1 MARHGVAAKPR
12 AGSAIVLDGPPKGA
26 SLRALFA
33 DAEFPGTLREVDDM
47 RWRVSRRAPG
57 SFEEERLRMTAFL
70 ADKKKELEAD
80 EARVTRRIDALLD
93 RWADGYATAPH
104 WNSAEFVHRVKK
116 VDVEIAR
123 TDDVKTML
131 GDQLVRVVEG
141 AVREQGFEVG
151 ASPTILRVELML
163 RRSTFSVKSRG
174 GSRRLPFWA
183 LHVNLRFD
191 VTTTVPRSG
200 GFVPLRVSPA
210 GNWEMPT
217 NNEPL
222 DAARLRDTIRGSIG
236 SLLRGLRRGERT
248 VRPGSWRSPLSA
260 AERAAIRQ
268 AYGAAHGTGAD
279 PERLKRPFAGLEG
292 VARPDIVMKD
302 AAPNLVGRAGV
313 ERAWASALA
322 EAGLAVGE
330 GHRAVVN
337 HWLWS
342 MEQEAS
348 ATARVDGDSYPFYWI
363 LGVPSLFEEDV
374 VYEVDGHI
382 ARSRAQLWMGLQLT
396 AALPD
401 EARSDAAA
409 LVREGVEELT
419 AAVRAQRRPPSE

>member
-1 MARHGVAAKPR
+1 
-12 AGSAIVLDGPPKGA
+12 
-26 SLRALFA
+26 
-33 DAEFPGTLREVDDM
+33 
-47 RWRVSRRAPG
+47 
-57 SFEEERLRMTAFL
+57 
-70 ADKKKELEAD
+70 
-80 EARVTRRIDALLD
+80 
-93 RWADGYATAPH
+93 
-104 WNSAEFVHRVKK
+104 
-116 VDVEIAR
+116 
-123 TDDVKTML
+123 
-131 GDQLVRVVEG
+131 
-141 AVREQGFEVG
+141 
-151 ASPTILRVELML
+151 
-163 RRSTFSVKSRG
+163 
-174 GSRRLPFWA
+174 
-183 LHVNLRFD
+183 
-191 VTTTVPRSG
+191 
-200 GFVPLRVSPA
+200 
-210 GNWEMPT
+210 
-217 NNEPL
+217 
-222 DAARLRDTIRGSIG
+222 
-236 SLLRGLRRGERT
+236 
-248 VRPGSWRSPLSA
+248 
-260 AERAAIRQ
+260 
-268 AYGAAHGTGAD
+268 
-279 PERLKRPFAGLEG
+279 

-348 ATARVDGDSYPFYWI
+348 ATARVDDDSYPFYWI